1 MTCIRWRP
9 QSRLKQGLEMSRARI
24 GAIAAAASRASSG
37 PVEFFSQSDRQSS
50 PGFDVNAKSTLPD
63 DAGNARRTR
72 SSTMTLA
79 LTAGPVLI
87 CALLAGC
94 GGVGSVE
101 PAPSVLA
108 TSLTPQQTLLD
119 PSTLGTGYR
128 DILVPASGALLGHY
142 YGAGTLA
149 ETDARIGRRPQIHLT
164 YYGWTDDWINSG
176 ATRSDVAQGRI
187 PLVNWE
193 PFDVDFNDIISG
205 KYDAVIRA
213 RADGAKALHAKFFL
227 DFAAEMNEGEGWG
240 GHDPQRYVAAYR
252 HIHDIFVQ
260 RGAANAIWAW
270 CPNNVDSDGAPKAA
284 QYYPG
289 DAYVDWTGVDGY
301 NWGTSVA
308 GYGWESFRDVFVDI
322 YPVLAAKR
330 KPIIVGEMAS
340 DEVGGSKA
348 EWIDDIVPTLKTTF
362 PKIKAI
368 VWFDIKKE
376 RHWQINS
383 STSSLA
389 AYRRMAK
396 DPYFHLR

>member
-1 MTCIRWRP
+1 MR
-9 QSRLKQGLEMSRARI
+9 
-24 GAIAAAASRASSG
+24 
-37 PVEFFSQSDRQSS
+37 
-50 PGFDVNAKSTLPD
+50 
-63 DAGNARRTR
+63 
-72 SSTMTLA
+72 LA

-87 CALLAGC
+87 FALLAGC
-94 GGVGSVE
+94 GGVGGV
-101 PAPSVLA
+101 
-108 TSLTPQQTLLD
+108 
-119 PSTLGTGYR
+119 TLGTGYR
-128 DILVPASGALLGHY
+128 DILVPTSGALLGHY

-149 ETDARIGRRPQIHLT
+149 ETDARIGRQPQIHLT

-176 ATRSDVAQGRI
+176 ATQSDVAQGRI

-193 PFDVDFNDIISG
+193 PFGVDFDDIIGG
-205 KYDAVIRA
+205 KYDAVIQA

-227 DFAAEMNEGEGWG
+227 DFAAEMNGDEGWG
-240 GHDPQRYVAAYR
+240 SHDPQKYVAAYR

-260 RGAANAIWAW
+260 RGATNVIWAW

-308 GYGWESFRDVFVDI
+308 GYGWQSFRDVFKDI

-348 EWIDDIVPTLKTTF
+348 AWIDDIVPTLKTEF
-362 PKIKAI
+362 PEIKAI
-368 VWFDIKKE
+368 VWFDINKE

-389 AYRRMAK
+389 AYRRMAQ
-396 DPYFHLR
+396 DPYFDLR